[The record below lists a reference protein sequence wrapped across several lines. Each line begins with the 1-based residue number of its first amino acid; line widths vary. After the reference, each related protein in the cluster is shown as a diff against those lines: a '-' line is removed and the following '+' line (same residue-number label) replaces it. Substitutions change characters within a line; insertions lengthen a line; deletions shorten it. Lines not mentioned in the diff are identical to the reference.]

1 MPGLAALLAD
11 AAPDPRAVEQAAEE
25 AFGRFQRTDMRAGV
39 ANMIRRIAQ
48 LADVQPIEGD
58 GWRALRD
65 AAALLERPG
74 LTPKDVRDLDE
85 RLKSVGLDVD
95 RRSEPTP

>member
-1 MPGLAALLAD
+1 MPGLAELLA
-11 AAPDPRAVEQAAEE
+11 AEAPDLRAVERAAEE

-39 ANMIRRIAQ
+39 ANMIRRLAQ
-48 LADVQPIEGD
+48 LADVQPIDVD

-95 RRSEPTP
+95 RRSQATP